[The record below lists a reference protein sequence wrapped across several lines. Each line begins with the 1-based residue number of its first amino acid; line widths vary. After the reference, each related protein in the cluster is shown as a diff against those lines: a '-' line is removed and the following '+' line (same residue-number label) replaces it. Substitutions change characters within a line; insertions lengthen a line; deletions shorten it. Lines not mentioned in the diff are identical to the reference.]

1 MVEMEKVAKTA
12 KAKKVTNPTAD
23 RVDMALSHFFAAQPP
38 NGRHI
43 CIAFSGG
50 MDSVVLLHALSR
62 HQRAWRGAEGDAPF
76 VLSAVHVHH
85 GLSPRADGWADFCAE
100 VCGRLGVALDVVRVD
115 VPRDSGEGLE
125 AAARRCRYRVFS
137 EVDADWLVL
146 AHHRDD
152 QAETVLLNLLRGAGV
167 AGVAG
172 MPAMRAQGGR
182 GAPCAWLVRPL
193 LGVPR
198 AAIEVYAAEHGLRW
212 VDDESNGDRHFR
224 RNFLRHEVLPALED
238 RFPGASRALAR
249 AAGHFAEAAHLLD
262 QLAALDAD
270 AARLPS
276 GRIGLAAFNGLPPER
291 ARNLLR
297 HVWADAGFRMP
308 EARWLEEVRR
318 QLATADAES
327 ETCVATPDGEL
338 RIYRGEL
345 YCLPHRRPLPRSPV
359 VWRGET
365 ELPWSAGKVRFEESI
380 GVGIARHW
388 LVGGSA
394 NGDVGRLMP
403 MAVQADS
410 RVELRTRQGGERFR
424 PQAGRPRRALRNL
437 LQEAAVP
444 PWERAQMPLLW
455 IGDRLVWVGGLG
467 VDAGFACAPGEPG
480 LMPVWLP

>member
-1 MVEMEKVAKTA
+1 
-12 KAKKVTNPTAD
+12 
-23 RVDMALSHFFAAQPP
+23 
-38 NGRHI
+38 
-43 CIAFSGG
+43 
-50 MDSVVLLHALSR
+50 
-62 HQRAWRGAEGDAPF
+62 
-76 VLSAVHVHH
+76 
-85 GLSPRADGWADFCAE
+85 
-100 VCGRLGVALDVVRVD
+100 
-115 VPRDSGEGLE
+115 
-125 AAARRCRYRVFS
+125 
-137 EVDADWLVL
+137 
-146 AHHRDD
+146 
-152 QAETVLLNLLRGAGV
+152 
-167 AGVAG
+167 
-172 MPAMRAQGGR
+172 
-182 GAPCAWLVRPL
+182 
-193 LGVPR
+193 
-198 AAIEVYAAEHGLRW
+198 
-212 VDDESNGDRHFR
+212 
-224 RNFLRHEVLPALED
+224 
-238 RFPGASRALAR
+238 
-249 AAGHFAEAAHLLD
+249 
-262 QLAALDAD
+262 
-270 AARLPS
+270 
-276 GRIGLAAFNGLPPER
+276 
-291 ARNLLR
+291 
-297 HVWADAGFRMP
+297 MP

-455 IGDRLVWVGGLG
+455 IGDRLAWVGGLG